1 MYRRKFIEKAALATT
16 NVALTAGSLSAKNWQ
31 WFPEKKI
38 TTITYNVYAFQGYP
52 KTDDTQFILNDVHEQ
67 MPERMA
73 LELALYK
80 PDIVTFQESPA
91 EAEVKKVAEKLE
103 MQYTY
108 FPGGF
113 PGALLTKFDIVSA
126 QNCPLVQ
133 KNEPGDL
140 FSRHWGKALLK
151 SKEEEVMVY
160 SAHLHPSDD
169 AIRARE
175 VEEVLKVIET
185 DAKNGRKFIF
195 QGDLNHEPIQ
205 EEYAR
210 WERAGLTDCY
220 RAKGVEQRNTI
231 KSTFPNRTVDYIW
244 VNEALTKR
252 LLRCKVLF
260 EGNFRTNPMDER
272 SFALSDHLP
281 VMAEFK

>member
-1 MYRRKFIEKAALATT
+1 MSNL
-16 NVALTAGSLSAKNWQ
+16 VLTASGLSAKNLQ
-31 WFPEKKI
+31 WFPKKKI

-52 KTDDTQFILNDVHEQ
+52 KVDDTRFILDKAHEQ
-67 MPERMA
+67 MAERLA
-73 LELALYK
+73 LELSLYR
-80 PDIVTFQESPA
+80 PDIVTFQEAPA
-91 EAEVKKVAEKLE
+91 ESEVKKVADKLE
-103 MQYTY
+103 MQYIY

-113 PGALLTKFDIVSA
+113 PGALLTTFDIVSA
-126 QNCPLVQ
+126 QNCPLIQ
-133 KNEPGDL
+133 KTEPGDL

-175 VEEVLKVIET
+175 VVEVLKVIEN
-185 DAKNGRKFIF
+185 DAKAEQNFIF

-205 EEYAR
+205 HEYAQ
-210 WERAGLTDCY
+210 WMRAGLTDCY
-220 RAKGVEQRNTI
+220 NAKGVEQRNTI

-244 VNEALTKR
+244 VNQALSER
-252 LLRCKVLF
+252 LLRCRVLF
-260 EGNFRTNPMDER
+260 EGHFRTNPLDER